1 MDILE
6 ALATRKSVRG
16 FKPDPVPREILRE
29 VLQISGRAPSAVNS
43 QPWEFFVL
51 AGDVIENIKGGNIEK
66 VRSGAAPNPEHVVIG
81 WPPDSVYRQRQ
92 VALAKQLFQL
102 MGIPMGDQEKKRQW
116 MERGLRFFD
125 APAAIVIVVDKSIIE
140 KVPLLD
146 IGAVMQSICLA
157 ALSHGLGTCIEDQ
170 AAMYPRVMRDFAG
183 IPESK
188 RIVISIAIG
197 YPDWDFPANK
207 VESAR
212 EPIDTITRWCG
223 FE

>member
-1 MDILE
+1 
-6 ALATRKSVRG
+6 
-16 FKPDPVPREILRE
+16 
-29 VLQISGRAPSAVNS
+29 
-43 QPWEFFVL
+43 
-51 AGDVIENIKGGNIEK
+51 
-66 VRSGAAPNPEHVVIG
+66 
-81 WPPDSVYRQRQ
+81 
-92 VALAKQLFQL
+92 
-102 MGIPMGDQEKKRQW
+102 
-116 MERGLRFFD
+116 
-125 APAAIVIVVDKSIIE
+125 
-140 KVPLLD
+140 
-146 IGAVMQSICLA
+146 MQSICLA